1 MTAHPPKVQRRRKAP
16 LPKARRPARRA
27 QRGGAAGIGTV
38 HLTAEYW
45 PLARTGGLGEAVQG
59 LAGFQAAMGQPTT
72 VLLPLYRSVRSTAS
86 DLERVGP
93 PFSVTFGGRSE
104 EPWLHRIP
112 RAPNPPDGSLIDL
125 PEYFSRDG
133 IYGG

>member
-1 MTAHPPKVQRRRKAP
+1 MTAHPPKVPRLRKAAH
-16 LPKARRPARRA
+16 PKARRAARRA
-27 QRGGAAGIGTV
+27 QRGGGLGIGTV

-72 VLLPLYRSVRSTAS
+72 VLLPLYRSVRSTAP

-93 PFSVTFGGRSE
+93 PFSVTFGG
-104 EPWLHRIP
+104 
-112 RAPNPPDGSLIDL
+112 PPDETAPHPL
-125 PEYFSRDG
+125 PAAPP
-133 IYGG
+133 

>member
-59 LAGFQAAMGQPTT
+59 LAGFPAAMGQPTT
-72 VLLPLYRSVRSTAS
+72 VLLPLYRSARTTAS
-86 DLERVGP
+86 DLERVRP
-93 PFSVTFGGRSE
+93 PFPGTFGGPSDAT
-104 EPWLHRIP
+104 WLPPIP
-112 RAPNPPDGSLIDL
+112 RPPHPPSA
-125 PEYFSRDG
+125 F
-133 IYGG
+133 